1 MPKKKSTPCIN
12 TETAKTK
19 DEETEKSPS
28 RGRWGNTL
36 LTEDKDKNYI
46 GQLIRKHA
54 SKMEGV
60 WGNKVLKE
68 KLTT

>member
-1 MPKKKSTPCIN
+1 MKRLKKAQVGGGGETP
-12 TETAKTK
+12 
-19 DEETEKSPS
+19 
-28 RGRWGNTL
+28 L
-36 LTEDKDKNYI
+36 HTEDKDKNYI

-68 KLTT
+68 KLTTQNSVSGETTSNMKEK